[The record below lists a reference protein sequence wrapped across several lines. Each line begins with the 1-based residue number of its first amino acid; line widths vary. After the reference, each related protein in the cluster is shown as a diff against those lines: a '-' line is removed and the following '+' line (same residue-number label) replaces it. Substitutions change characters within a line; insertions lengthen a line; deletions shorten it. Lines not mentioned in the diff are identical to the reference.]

1 MSRHR
6 GAKPCRRCG
15 LLGKI
20 SLLSRSTFYPL
31 SDGPSTR
38 GRRITRADF
47 RPCSACGPRSQA
59 RLCSCALR
67 TVADRPERTLR
78 APPLLFGRRPPHQTA
93 RLARSP
99 GRPGLGR
106 RRDGAVFKGQLPPGL
121 APGLRSLLPILYAP
135 RLRLMPSCSK
145 GSRGLS
151 VLPRESA
158 SSRIMQFRR
167 AHGRDSAQ
175 VVAPFV
181 QVGTYPT
188 RNFATLGPL

>member
-1 MSRHR
+1 MWT
-6 GAKPCRRCG
+6 
-15 LLGKI
+15 LGQDQPVI
-20 SLLSRSTFYPL
+20 PGVPFYPL

-47 RPCSACGPRSQA
+47 RPCSACLPRSQA
-59 RLCSCALR
+59 RLCSCAPR
-67 TVADRPERTLR
+67 TVADRPERTFAR
-78 APPLLFGRRPPHQTA
+78 ASVTLLGGDRPSQTA

-99 GRPGLGR
+99 GRPAVRPPTR
-106 RRDGAVFKGQLPPGL
+106 RGQYSG
-121 APGLRSLLPILYAP
+121 S
-135 RLRLMPSCSK
+135 RLRRGWRPGFTASCLSSTRRACGQCQAAVKVHGVFPSF
-145 GSRGLS
+145 RG
-151 VLPRESA
+151 ESA

>member
-1 MSRHR
+1 MPNLAVDVDSWARS
-6 GAKPCRRCG
+6 ACYP
-15 LLGKI
+15 
-20 SLLSRSTFYPL
+20 RSTFYPL

-47 RPCSACGPRSQA
+47 RPCSACLPRSQA
-59 RLCSCALR
+59 RLCSCAPR

-78 APPLLFGRRPPHQTA
+78 APPLLFGRRPPQSNCPPGTVPGPS
-93 RLARSP
+93 RVRPPTRRGSIPRSAPP
-99 GRPGLGR
+99 GWRPGFTASCLSSTR
-106 RRDGAVFKGQLPPGL
+106 RACGQCQAAVKVHGVF
-121 APGLRSLLPILYAP
+121 
-135 RLRLMPSCSK
+135 PSF
-145 GSRGLS
+145 RG
-151 VLPRESA
+151 ESA